1 MGVLREYKLSKEEIE
16 QLLKEK
22 EEFYMLK
29 HFENLGKKK
38 LDHIINLIKENPW
51 ITEAFSYEKNPKYER
66 KLLSLIPSKTAE
78 KVKKSI
84 AWICAYHSYKKDL
97 QVLTYGFR
105 NAFVLGFLSSQIEV
119 GKKFILQ
126 KRLVKKLPSK
136 KIKTLYYLRKYKT
149 INETPD
155 RFKKDIEDLP
165 VYFNP
170 FYEHS
175 AFLFEDTTRAHG
187 FLKSINGKIP
197 FKKELPKDISEEE
210 KRELERIFSKAGKGY
225 LKYKALYKE
234 EISGNQAL
242 VKSLYINE
250 FFIPIAIFLS
260 VVGFLFVFLYGEA
273 FFYTVLTAVSTI
285 FSANTL
291 YSLLKEKIY
300 QKFPKPFIAF
310 PMWKIKFKGK
320 RLPFDYIK
328 KENLTEICEYV
339 KAKEKYPELEK
350 IHAKKGIEK
359 VYIKC

>member
-1 MGVLREYKLSKEEIE
+1 MNILREYKLSEEEIE

-22 EEFYMLK
+22 EEFYMLEY
-29 HFENLGKKK
+29 FENLGKKK

-51 ITEAFSYEKNPKYER
+51 IIESFWINSPKYKR
-66 KLLSLIPSKTAE
+66 KLLLLIPE
-78 KVKKSI
+78 KSVKETEKSI
-84 AWICAYHSYKKDL
+84 SWICEYSRYKKTSPIL
-97 QVLTYGFR
+97 AYGFK
-105 NAFVLGFLSSQIEV
+105 NTFVLSYLNLQIE
-119 GKKFILQ
+119 GGRKFVFQ

-136 KIKTLYYLRKYKT
+136 KIKTLYYLRKYET
-149 INETPD
+149 IGNTPD

-197 FKKELPKDISEEE
+197 FKKELPKDISKEE
-210 KRELERIFSKAGKGY
+210 KRELERIFSKTGKEY

-273 FFYTVLTAVSTI
+273 FFYTVLAAVSTI
-285 FSANTL
+285 FSINAL

-320 RLPFDYIK
+320 KLPFDYIK
-328 KENLTEICEYV
+328 REGIECIYTYIKT
-339 KAKEKYPELEK
+339 KEKYPKLEEIYIQKEIEK
-350 IHAKKGIEK
+350 IHAE
-359 VYIKC
+359 C